1 MQKIYGTE
9 NWPSEKSLF
18 SEKLWRF
25 NKTQC
30 NFVTLNVIEHG
41 NDSHDPKETTVMEI
55 SDMLSLNMLK
65 YKISSVKYLSN
76 TQLL

>member
-1 MQKIYGTE
+1 MICEEAQNDFFK
-9 NWPSEKSLF
+9 NHKKMS
-18 SEKLWRF
+18 
-25 NKTQC
+25 
-30 NFVTLNVIEHG
+30 NFVTTNVTEHG